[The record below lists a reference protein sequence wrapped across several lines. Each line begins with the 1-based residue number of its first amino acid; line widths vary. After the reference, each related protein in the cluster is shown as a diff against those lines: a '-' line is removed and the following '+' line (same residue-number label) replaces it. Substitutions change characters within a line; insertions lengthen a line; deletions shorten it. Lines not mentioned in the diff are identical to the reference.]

1 MHAAHALSNLKP
13 SAQDCLNMTGL
24 DYHFTDDDFKYLA
37 GYFYSQ
43 FGIVLR
49 YEKRQLV
56 YSRLVRRLRKL
67 NFTRFSDY
75 IEHIRS
81 RAGAAEV
88 EEMTNALTTNL
99 TSFFREAH
107 HFEHLRANLFSQKK
121 SGLRIWSAGCSSGQ
135 EPYSIAM
142 SLLEENPQA
151 HIQGNSIFASDL
163 DTHMIAHGKAGAYAN
178 VPEKEITPA
187 LVKKYFAVEEGRFLQ
202 ASPVLKKLVT
212 FQQLNLQAPW
222 PMREPFDAIFCRN
235 VVIYFDRAIQAKLF
249 DRMADQLVPGG
260 WLYIGHSESLFGV
273 TERFKLIGRTIYR
286 KVG

>member
-1 MHAAHALSNLKP
+1 
-13 SAQDCLNMTGL
+13 MTGL

-37 GYFYSQ
+37 GYFYTQ

-67 NFTRFSDY
+67 NFTRFSEY
-75 IEHIRS
+75 IDHVRS
-81 RAGAAEV
+81 RNGAEEI

-107 HFEHLRANLFSQKK
+107 HFEHVRANLFSQKK

-135 EPYSIAM
+135 EPYTIAM
-142 SLLEENPQA
+142 SLMEENPQA
-151 HIQGNSIFASDL
+151 LGSGNSILATDL
-163 DTHMIAHGKAGAYAN
+163 DTHMIAHGKAGIYAN
-178 VPEKEITPA
+178 VAEKEIPQS
-187 LVKKYFAVEEGRFLQ
+187 LSKKYFSADDEGHLHV
-202 ASPVLKKLVT
+202 SPSLKKLVT
-212 FQQLNLQAPW
+212 FQQLNLQGPW

-249 DRMADQLVPGG
+249 DRMADLLVPGG

-273 TERFKLIGRTIYR
+273 TDRFKLIGRTIYR
-286 KVG
+286 KLDK